1 MGFCESKNKSET
13 SEKGKI
19 KGNGKGIAVIHT
31 LIQPIIHQDIQPII
45 TKNITPII
53 KKIIIPVIVR
63 NEMEAQNIPRE
74 LILNHPDVRRAMG
87 EMEPPPN
94 EMLNN
99 ENEQPIGPSPNS
111 EKIPEDRPQDINQK
125 PKLNFECEP
134 TLVKVVGEV
143 HHYIQVK
150 EKHATQK
157 IIMPLIQDEIKVLV
171 RPQIEPI
178 IFP

>member
-19 KGNGKGIAVIHT
+19 KGNGKGITVIHT

-87 EMEPPPN
+87 EMDPPLKEIN
-94 EMLNN
+94 NN
-99 ENEQPIGPSPNS
+99 ENEQPIRPSPNR
-111 EKIPEDRPQDINQK
+111 EIIPEDNPRDINEK

-134 TLVKVVGEV
+134 TLVKVVGDL

-150 EKHATQK
+150 ERHATQT
-157 IIMPLIQDEIKVLV
+157 IIQPLIEDEIKVLV
-171 RPQIEPI
+171 QPQIEPI
-178 IFP
+178 IYP

>member
-19 KGNGKGIAVIHT
+19 KENGKGITVIHT

-87 EMEPPPN
+87 EMDPPLKEIN
-94 EMLNN
+94 NN
-99 ENEQPIGPSPNS
+99 ENEQPIRPSPNR
-111 EKIPEDRPQDINQK
+111 EIIPEDNPRDINEK

-134 TLVKVVGEV
+134 TLVKVVGDL

-150 EKHATQK
+150 ERHATQT
-157 IIMPLIQDEIKVLV
+157 IIQPLIEDEIKVLV
-171 RPQIEPI
+171 QPQIEPI
-178 IFP
+178 IYP